1 VAGLATWLA
10 KPLNWH
16 PIGFQEN
23 ILTLSGGALVFKT
36 GQGAYEDIRKNGF
49 SAERIGTI
57 VGASGGAK
65 WLVLSQLDRVILKRV
80 VPAIPGPVHL
90 LGSSIG
96 AWRFSCYA
104 QDDPVAAVER
114 FERAY
119 VEQRYSTQP
128 DEKEISDSGR
138 MTLET
143 ILGENGVDDIMNH
156 PKLRTHMMTVKSRLI
171 TSSDN
176 RVLLAAGLIAAIGA
190 NLLHRRFLGAF
201 FSRGLFS
208 DPRDKPPFYDVS
220 GFPIH
225 HIRLINENFRDAIIA
240 SGSIPMVM
248 QGVRDIHGAPPG
260 TYRDGGVIDYHFD
273 MPTVDEDRISLF
285 PHFFDWLKPGWFD
298 RKLAWRKV
306 NPKHMDRT
314 LLICPS
320 PEFIA
325 RLPDGKVP
333 DRTDFVRMSENRRI
347 RLWWEVVKACEELAE
362 ELNDVLDKDQ
372 LATRLE
378 SLC

>member
-1 VAGLATWLA
+1 MCAESWRELTDVPPSVFGFAVAV
-10 KPLNWH
+10 H
-16 PIGFQEN
+16 PADPRTAWFVPGIKDECRVPVDAR
-23 ILTLSGGALVFKT
+23 LVVTRTRDGGESF
-36 GQGAYEDIRKNGF
+36 D
-49 SAERIGTI
+49 
-57 VGASGGAK
+57 
-65 WLVLSQLDRVILKRV
+65 VLSDGLPQDHCYDIVFRHGMDVDATGERL
-80 VPAIPGPVHL
+80 AIGSSTGGLWISENGGDSWNEVAVHL
-90 LGSSIG
+90 PQIYSV
-96 AWRFSCYA
+96 RF
-104 QDDPVAAVER
+104 
-114 FERAY
+114 
-119 VEQRYSTQP
+119 
-128 DEKEISDSGR
+128 
-138 MTLET
+138 
-143 ILGENGVDDIMNH
+143 
-156 PKLRTHMMTVKSRLI
+156 
-171 TSSDN
+171 
-176 RVLLAAGLIAAIGA
+176 AAIGA

-225 HIRLINENFRDAIIA
+225 HIRLTSKNFRDAIIA

-273 MPTVDEDRISLF
+273 IPTVDEDRISLF

-333 DRTDFVRMSENRRI
+333 DRTDFVRMPENRRI